1 MKVENRLLIAL
12 GLSLFIAASS
22 FAATFTVTTREDVV
36 DPADG
41 KTSMREAVAA
51 ANASP
56 GPDTIEFAIPPS
68 TFRSIDEGIAM
79 LVFKNGPFVLED
91 AQTTIDF
98 SSQTTNMGDTFA
110 DGPEVGIQGDATTLS
125 QPGIYIRGNDCVI
138 KGLGRVSQVGY
149 GVDIAGHRNRVIGC
163 KYTGGSYASVRIR
176 GANASATNNVIGG
189 TQPGEGNE
197 LGQVYVTGENNVV
210 IGNDLR
216 GVNVGGSYQYG
227 VVSRNNRIG
236 GPTAAERNVVAGS
249 YSRSSEGTPQGT
261 IIEIVEADDTVI
273 EGNYVGTE
281 PDGMQKF
288 EGNNG
293 INGIVV
299 RDAQRTIVRNNLIA
313 GIWADGRLGR
323 HHGLG
328 IRVTT
333 SNYGTAD
340 TVVEGNSVG
349 LAADGVTP
357 ILTYSGIA
365 VESGATR
372 TRVAGNHVAK
382 TETFGVLITW
392 ESQSATLTG
401 NSIHDNG
408 LLGIDLSHAH
418 GSLEPDGVTPNDPGD
433 FDDGANLRQN
443 FPVLQSATT
452 NGGAVTATGTLDSV
466 PNETFRIELFANTQ
480 CDPSGYGEGQ
490 RFLGAKDV
498 TTDANGHAT
507 FTASL
512 PKNASPSEVITAT
525 ATRLSTGDTSEFS
538 ACTAIAAGA
547 PDARPS
553 AAPSTGNAPLLVQFR
568 SDGSTAPAGIASY
581 LWQFGDG
588 ETSTEANPTHVYA
601 AGTYTATLTITDS
614 RGTRSLDEPVT
625 VISSAV
631 LRSNAIVLSGSV
643 FGGQAN
649 MNGQVSVRDAD
660 GSPVASARV
669 HARWTHPNGS
679 TVTQE
684 GRTDRKG
691 AAVFRTV
698 GNVGSYTLTVI
709 DVKLEGYV
717 FDSANS
723 QTAKSMTVSA
733 SEGRR

>member
-1 MKVENRLLIAL
+1 MKVENRLLVAL
-12 GLSLFIAASS
+12 GLSLSITTSS
-22 FAATFTVTTREDVV
+22 SAATFTVTTREDIV

-68 TFRSIDEGIAM
+68 TFRSIDEGVAM
-79 LVFKNGPFVLED
+79 LVFKNGPFVLDD
-91 AQTTIDF
+91 AQTTVDF

-110 DGPEVGIQGDATTLS
+110 DGPEVGIQGDPTTLS
-125 QPGIYIRGNDCVI
+125 QPAILIRGNECVI
-138 KGLGRVSQVGY
+138 QGLGRTLQVGY
-149 GVDIAGHRNRVIGC
+149 GVEIAGHRNRVIGC
-163 KYTGGSYASVRIR
+163 KDTGGMYASVRIR
-176 GANASATNNVIGG
+176 GTSAPATGNVIGG
-189 TQPGEGNE
+189 TQAGEGNE
-197 LGQVYVTGENNVV
+197 LGLVSVTGENNVV
-210 IGNDLR
+210 IGNILS
-216 GVNVGGSYQYG
+216 GVSVAGSYQYG

-261 IIEIVEADDTVI
+261 IIDIVEADDTVV

-281 PDGMQKF
+281 PDGMQRF
-288 EGNNG
+288 HGNNG
-293 INGIVV
+293 INGIVA
-299 RDAQRTIVRNNLIA
+299 RDAQRTIIRNNLVA

-365 VESGATR
+365 VERGATR
-372 TRVAGNHVAK
+372 TRLAGNHVARA
-382 TETFGVLITW
+382 ETFGVLVSW
-392 ESQSATLTG
+392 ESQSATLAE
-401 NSIHDNG
+401 NAIHDNG

-418 GSLEPDGVTPNDPGD
+418 GSLEPDGVTPNDAGD

-443 FPVLQSATT
+443 FPVLQSAAAGG
-452 NGGAVTATGTLDSV
+452 GGATATGVLDSV
-466 PNETFRIELFANTQ
+466 PNETFRIEFFANAQ

-490 RFLGAKDV
+490 RFLGAKNV
-498 TTDANGHAT
+498 TTDASGHAT
-507 FTASL
+507 FTAFL
-512 PKNASPSEVITAT
+512 PKSAAPGEVMTAT

-547 PDARPS
+547 PDATPS
-553 AAPSTGNAPLLVQFR
+553 AAPSSGNAPLLVQFR

-581 LWQFGDG
+581 LWRFGDG

-601 AGTYTATLTITDS
+601 AGTYVATLTITDS

-625 VISSAV
+625 VISNAV
-631 LRSNAIVLSGSV
+631 LRAATIVLSGSV
-643 FGGQAN
+643 LGGQAN
-649 MNGQVSVRDAD
+649 MTGQVGIRDAD
-660 GSPVASARV
+660 GSPVANARV

-679 TVTQE
+679 AVTQE

-691 AAVFRTV
+691 TAVFRTV
-698 GNVGSYTLTVI
+698 GDVGSYTLTVA

-733 SEGRR
+733 KDGRR